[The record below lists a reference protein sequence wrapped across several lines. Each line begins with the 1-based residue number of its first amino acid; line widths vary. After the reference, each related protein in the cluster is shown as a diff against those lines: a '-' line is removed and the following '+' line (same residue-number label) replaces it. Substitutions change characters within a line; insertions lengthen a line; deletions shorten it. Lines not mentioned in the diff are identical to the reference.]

1 MKKSVMVLLATM
13 LAGMLTGCQGREA
26 AIAAQPAPQAI
37 AQTFRGIIPCADCE
51 GIEVTLLLQQGGQYR
66 LNERYLGADNV
77 AEPQHGRWTRTAE
90 KLVLVSD
97 KGEKRYFRP
106 YEQGLEMMDTQ
117 GHPIH
122 STNSYR
128 LQLVN

>member
-1 MKKSVMVLLATM
+1 MKKSAVVLLATL
-13 LAGMLTGCQGREA
+13 LAGMLTGCQGRETVV
-26 AIAAQPAPQAI
+26 AAQAPQAI
-37 AQTFRGIIPCADCE
+37 AQTYRGVIPCADCE
-51 GIEVTLLLQQGGQYR
+51 GIEVTLLLQQGGEYR
-66 LNERYLGADNV
+66 LNERYLGRDV
-77 AEPQHGRWTRTAE
+77 SGDPQHGRWTRTAE

-106 YEQGLEMMDTQ
+106 RDTGLEMMDTQ
-117 GHPIH
+117 GNPIQ